1 MSEVLPNVA
10 LVLLFVLIGGV
21 FAGTEIALVSLREG
35 QVRSI
40 AQRGRRGSRVA
51 KLTDDPNRFLSA
63 VQIGVTSSGFLASAF
78 GATTI
83 AREVVPVLTWS
94 GLSRAVAE
102 PLATVAITLVI
113 VYVSLVLGELV
124 PKRLALQRAEGTSLL
139 LAPVLDRVATAS
151 RPAIWLLS
159 KSTDVLVR
167 LVGGDPAAGRQSI
180 TEEELRDLVV
190 RHEGL
195 TSDERQLVADV
206 FAAAKR
212 QVREV
217 LVPRTEVRFLDA
229 DMMIAEAVDMVSGA
243 PYSRFPVYR
252 GSHDEVVGFIHVR
265 DLLDPELAGGTSH
278 VAGVIR
284 PVKYVPASKRLLPAL
299 SEMRREGH
307 HMAIVVDEYGGTAG
321 IVTLEDLVEELI
333 GEIRDEYDLVE
344 SQARQLRGGELEVD
358 GLLNIDDF
366 TEETGI
372 ELPEGPYET
381 VAGYV
386 MAVLGHLPS
395 VGESVDAGAHRLTI
409 VTMEGRRVAKVRIT
423 PLSRPDNEPASPSPS
438 EF

>member
-1 MSEVLPNVA
+1 MNEVLPNIA

-35 QVRSI
+35 QVRSLG
-40 AQRGRRGSRVA
+40 QRGRRGARIA
-51 KLTDDPNRFLSA
+51 RLTGDPNRFLSA
-63 VQIGVTSSGFLASAF
+63 VQIGVTLSGFLASAF

-83 AREVVPVLTWS
+83 AEDVIPVLTGM
-94 GLSRAVAE
+94 GLSEAVAG
-102 PLATVAITLVI
+102 PVATVVITLVI
-113 VYVSLVLGELV
+113 VYLSLVLGELA
-124 PKRLALQRAEGTSLL
+124 PKRIALQRAEGTSLL

-151 RPAIWLLS
+151 RPVIWLLS
-159 KSTDVLVR
+159 KSTDLVVR
-167 LVGGDPAAGRQSI
+167 LLGGDPAATRESI

-190 RHEGL
+190 RHEGF
-195 TSDERQLVADV
+195 TTDERQLVADV
-206 FAAAKR
+206 FDAAKR

-229 DMMIAEAVDMVSGA
+229 DMPITEAVEAVAGA
-243 PYSRFPVYR
+243 PHSRFPVFR
-252 GSHDEVVGFIHVR
+252 DSHDEVVGFIHVR
-265 DLLDPELAGGTSH
+265 DLLDPKLAGGTVH
-278 VAGVIR
+278 VAEVIR

-307 HMAIVVDEYGGTAG
+307 HLAIVVDEYGGTAG
-321 IVTLEDLVEELI
+321 IVTLEDLVEELV
-333 GEIRDEYDLVE
+333 GDIRDEYDLVE
-344 SQARQLRGGELEVD
+344 SQARRLRGGELEVD
-358 GLLNIDDF
+358 GLLNVDDF

-372 ELPEGPYET
+372 RLPQGPYET

-409 VTMEGRRVAKVRIT
+409 LKMEGRRVAKVQVT
-423 PLSRPDNEPASPSPS
+423 PHTPVENEPEPSSPRES
-438 EF
+438 